1 MPTVDSSYTIKTTY
15 LRACLLNVLRECP
28 RRAADR
34 PHLHHLHHSC
44 PLAAPLFSHWL
55 TRLAPAR
62 PSTISSLFQSTP
74 LLIISTEPTATPRA
88 HQLDV
93 HSYAIQLSGQL
104 ASHHQSTQFLEP
116 TFSVVKNSV
125 TMAAIDMSLAASQLT
140 KRANFASRE
149 PGVIVVFAIVG
160 AVAILMIGLLI
171 SKRMSARKAGVV

>member
-93 HSYAIQLSGQL
+93 HSYAIQNFRRPAPLISPLPAPDLCPLCFGCSALPSSRVHLHASFRDADPIDPLTSSRPQQLSGQL

-116 TFSVVKNSV
+116 TFSVVKV
-125 TMAAIDMSLAASQLT
+125 
-140 KRANFASRE
+140 R
-149 PGVIVVFAIVG
+149 
-160 AVAILMIGLLI
+160 
-171 SKRMSARKAGVV
+171 

>member
-93 HSYAIQLSGQL
+93 HSYAIQVRVLFPLSRRSIAMGCQSRTTRRSRAAKPARTN
-104 ASHHQSTQFLEP
+104 AS
-116 TFSVVKNSV
+116 
-125 TMAAIDMSLAASQLT
+125 
-140 KRANFASRE
+140 
-149 PGVIVVFAIVG
+149 
-160 AVAILMIGLLI
+160 
-171 SKRMSARKAGVV
+171 